1 MGEFAIFTEEIAME
15 LAARGFIIRGK
26 SEYAWFFDDSE
37 DLQKNLTELI
47 EAYGKI

>member
-26 SEYAWFFDDSE
+26 SEYAWFFNDSLE
-37 DLQKNLTELI
+37 FQKNLTEIL
-47 EAYGKI
+47 ETYK